1 MAQTDYTCKDC
12 FFFDNGVCGSVKK
25 NASGETF
32 REMMMLAQISSIRK

>member
-12 FFFDNGVCGSVKK
+12 FFFETGCGSVKK

>member
-1 MAQTDYTCKDC
+1 MAQTDYTCKDTASSLTT
-12 FFFDNGVCGSVKK
+12 VCGSVKK